1 MKLPTIYPST
11 VVAVRVSPIGIEY
24 FPFRR
29 WNAMSDEEKATV
41 SLYGEYRHL
50 ERKMTTEKKVR
61 VSTDEI
67 AGSLN
72 QVSGVGIPMNYKMCR
87 VEKPDGEVTH
97 LEFTW
102 DEKVEEEQ
110 PILILE
116 QMKQALKILDGHDP
130 IGEGA
135 RRRLAVAV
143 SNGILKINRLTGEG

>member
-1 MKLPTIYPST
+1 MKLPTITPST
-11 VVAVRVSPIGIEY
+11 IVAVRITEHGLEY

-29 WNAMSDEEKATV
+29 WNAMSPEEQATV

-50 ERKMTTEKKVR
+50 ERKMTREKKIR

-72 QVSGVGIPMNYKMCR
+72 ATAGVGIPMNYKMCR

-102 DEKVEEEQ
+102 DEPVPASVTDQ
-110 PILILE
+110 LRYGLTV
-116 QMKQALKILDGHDP
+116 LDDPDRQP
-130 IGEGA
+130 IGETD
-135 RRRLAVAV
+135 RRLISTAITNA
-143 SNGILKINRLTGEG
+143 ILKIQNGCKVP